1 MHDHTGNFSTAIDG
15 VNTPELDQA
24 DNDYAVGLLV
34 QQIANSQY
42 KNNTLI
48 FVIEDDSQDG
58 ADHVD
63 SHRRL
68 VDPGLLDSV
77 GYRRLGLLVLGVE
90 MAKSSGQ
97 STACGVVSDRVVDD
111 TAKPDRQEFAS
122 LNVAHRAMAPG
133 WRVENGNP
141 RKNAVRR
148 TNGGSRFGIYW
159 MRFGSPR

>member
-111 TAKPDRQEFAS
+111 TAKPDRPGREGKWAFVECAENTGVREFECC
-122 LNVAHRAMAPG
+122 APG
-133 WRVENGNP
+133 DGPGLEGRERQP
-141 RKNAVRR
+141 EEKC
-148 TNGGSRFGIYW
+148 S
-159 MRFGSPR
+159 SQD